1 MKRLNIILNIVI
13 IIALAVLYLLHFTSR
28 AKSTTQP
35 AVEQSDQGLSMSQ
48 SSIAFLNIDSLLS
61 HMKMYS
67 DLQDNL
73 SKKQQNLEASFA
85 SKYRTFE
92 QSVNQ
97 FQNEVNKGLLT
108 RSEMQSKDK
117 QLADEKLKLEN
128 THNEYL
134 QQMQEEGLVSHR
146 KVIDYIM
153 AYLKEYNKDHKFQY
167 IFSFSFGSNL
177 LYANENLDITS
188 EIITGINNKYN
199 AETST
204 KK

>member
-1 MKRLNIILNIVI
+1 MKRLNIIFNIVI
-13 IIALAVLYLLHFTSR
+13 VIALATLYVLHFTSGR
-28 AKSTTQP
+28 KNNTKFEAEEISH
-35 AVEQSDQGLSMSQ
+35 EISG
-48 SSIAFLNIDSLLS
+48 SSAIAFINIDSLLN

-67 DLQDNL
+67 DIQEGLN
-73 SKKQQNLEASFA
+73 KKQQNLEANFA

-92 QSVNQ
+92 QSVNK

-108 RSEMQSKDK
+108 RSEMQTKDQ

-128 THNEYL
+128 LHNEYL

-153 AYLKEYNKDHKFQY
+153 EYLKEYNQSKNFQY
-167 IFSFSFGSNL
+167 VFSYSFGSNL
-177 LYANENLDITS
+177 LYANENLDITN
-188 EIITGINNKYN
+188 EIIIGLNNKYN
-199 AETST
+199 TELNP

>member
-1 MKRLNIILNIVI
+1 MKRLNIIFNIVI
-13 IIALAVLYLLHFTSR
+13 VIALATLYVLHFTSGR
-28 AKSTTQP
+28 KNNTKFEAEETGHEIS
-35 AVEQSDQGLSMSQ
+35 G
-48 SSIAFLNIDSLLS
+48 SSAIAFINIDSLLN

-67 DLQDNL
+67 DIQEVLN
-73 SKKQQNLEASFA
+73 KKQQNLEANFA

-92 QSVNQ
+92 QSVNK

-108 RSEMQSKDK
+108 RSEMQTKDQ

-128 THNEYL
+128 LHNEYL

-153 AYLKEYNKDHKFQY
+153 EYLKEYNQDKNLQY
-167 IFSFSFGSNL
+167 IFSYSFGSNL
-177 LYANENLDITS
+177 LYADENLDITK
-188 EIITGINNKYN
+188 EIIIGLNNKYN
-199 AETST
+199 AELNP